1 MTNIV
6 IIRKT
11 DYDVLGEDQIK
22 AIASEAL
29 SRLNAKNNLEMEIIF
44 VDEDEIKKLNNK
56 HRHIDKATDVLSF
69 PQTFFKS
76 NEINILGSVVICPK
90 IADER
95 EEPIE
100 ELIKHGILHLCG
112 YDHEADEAVWLK
124 AAEKIDCN
132 F

>member
-11 DYDVLGEDQIK
+11 DYNVLEDDQIR

-29 SRLNAKNNLEMEIIF
+29 PRLNAKNNLEMEIIF
-44 VDEDEIKKLNNK
+44 VDEDEIKELNNK

-69 PQTFFKS
+69 PQTFFES

-112 YDHEADEAVWLK
+112 YDHEADEAAWLK

>member
-6 IIRKT
+6 IIHKT
-11 DYDVLGEDQIK
+11 DYNVLEDDQIR

-29 SRLNAKNNLEMEIIF
+29 SKLDMKNNLEMEVIF
-44 VDEDEIKKLNNK
+44 VDEDEIKTLNSK
-56 HRHIDKATDVLSF
+56 HRQIDKATDVLSF
-69 PQTFFKS
+69 PQTFFES

-90 IADER
+90 IADGK
-95 EEPIE
+95 EESIE
-100 ELIKHGILHLCG
+100 ELIKHGTLHLCG
-112 YDHEADEAVWLK
+112 YDHETDEAAWLK